1 MLFYHSGHWTF
12 GVICTTKDCEK
23 IFEFGNIMPKIPQS
37 FFWWI
42 QCIVVEDMWLLCFLW
57 FICSRD
63 IQLNSCEFFDTCLSV
78 TALMNFLASPARKA
92 Q

>member
-1 MLFYHSGHWTF
+1 LLHIKHTHVWESFLMLFYHSGHWTF

-42 QCIVVEDMWLLCFLW
+42 QCIVVEDM
-57 FICSRD
+57 
-63 IQLNSCEFFDTCLSV
+63 
-78 TALMNFLASPARKA
+78 
-92 Q
+92 